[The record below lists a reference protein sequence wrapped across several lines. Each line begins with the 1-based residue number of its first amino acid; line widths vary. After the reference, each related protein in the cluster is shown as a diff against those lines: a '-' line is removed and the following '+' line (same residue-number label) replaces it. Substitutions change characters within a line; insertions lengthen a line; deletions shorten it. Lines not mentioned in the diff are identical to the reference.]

1 MEYKHLV
8 CVTGVNNNK
17 YYDMRQLNDDTFEA
31 VYGRIGVTANKA
43 IYPISRWKSISSTS
57 GMIATVQVEV
67 WILPP
72 DSVSGTRCT
81 R

>member
-1 MEYKHLV
+1 MPV
-8 CVTGVNNNK
+8 GRCVSLTAESVVFTHWPPLPEARNTSK
-17 YYDMRQLNDDTFEA
+17 RQSFMS
-31 VYGRIGVTANKA
+31 ISTAT
-43 IYPISRWKSISSTS
+43 SSTS
-57 GMIATVQVEV
+57 GMMATVAVEV